1 MAPKRK
7 KPSAKSGKGGSLA
20 EKAKNSRFFLAELKE
35 VFKKGQAAFLYS
47 GSRPGVTQNQWAHAR
62 VNSYM
67 SGRGGARAADA
78 EIYRRY
84 NKMRKAKR

>member
-1 MAPKRK
+1 VAPKRK

-35 VFKKGQAAFLYS
+35 VYKKGQAAFLSS
-47 GSRPGVTQNQWAHAR
+47 GSRPGVTQAQWAMAR

-67 SGRGGARAADA
+67 SGKGGARKADA
-78 EIYRRY
+78 AIYAKY
-84 NKMRKAKR
+84 NKKR